1 MIWISSH
8 LDLLLFQYKYRKHK
22 CKLSEIKTKR
32 AISGQDSCRPGR
44 PADLAVDKV
53 KLHYVVH
60 YIYRGVWDDI
70 VPEEGDREGKID
82 SYVCNA
88 CNNKRFKNYLE
99 KHEYPGRGSALC
111 HIATD
116 HGRLLSAMLNDKEVD
131 MSEEIRHLARYDK
144 QVSFFWPYTGFLSF
158 LVKSKL
164 SKTK

>member
-1 MIWISSH
+1 M
-8 LDLLLFQYKYRKHK
+8 
-22 CKLSEIKTKR
+22 
-32 AISGQDSCRPGR
+32 
-44 PADLAVDKV
+44 DKV

-60 YIYRGVWDDI
+60 YIYRGIWDDI

-99 KHEYPGRGSALC
+99 KQEYPGRGSALC

-131 MSEEIRHLARYDK
+131 MSEEIRHLAKYDK
-144 QVSFFWPYTGFLSF
+144 QVSFYQCRKKF
-158 LVKSKL
+158 VKMNGVQRCVA
-164 SKTK
+164 